1 MAPVAASADA
11 AVMEERISAG
21 LSLPFTVTPT
31 PSPQQTPE
39 TKLPAHQPSLR
50 NVCIV
55 CCCETTR
62 EDEPCL
68 LRWRGLIMREIRDG
82 GDACVS
88 TYAPLSGSTTPRV
101 PVRVCLPSCGDGVP
115 GQRGA
120 RTGHSETG
128 ACGGCSAACLCVL
141 QRLWG
146 ACLTF
151 AISEDVSSR
160 SICEGKTVSYST
172 VQKGFTHK
180 VLSFFLRFLYP
191 QQYISR
197 VIE

>member
-11 AVMEERISAG
+11 AVMEERISGG
-21 LSLPFTVTPT
+21 LSLPFTVMPT

-82 GDACVS
+82 ATRACPLTPHFLEARPPESPCVS
-88 TYAPLSGSTTPRV
+88 VFLRAGTVCQDNAGPGLAAVRLARV
-101 PVRVCLPSCGDGVP
+101 AAAQRPVFAFFRD
-115 GQRGA
+115 
-120 RTGHSETG
+120 
-128 ACGGCSAACLCVL
+128 CGGHVS
-141 QRLWG
+141 RLP
-146 ACLTF
+146 
-151 AISEDVSSR
+151 
-160 SICEGKTVSYST
+160 
-172 VQKGFTHK
+172 
-180 VLSFFLRFLYP
+180 FLKMFP
-191 QQYISR
+191 QEVFVR
-197 VIE
+197 AKL